1 MQELLSHSGDRLVK
15 KNLVK
20 VFQKALDI
28 LMTAADSG
36 VGSHV
41 VVRLCEPQ
49 KTPPKLL
56 ARRPSVDAKT
66 GMKELAQPDTIPRWR
81 TGMEVRS
88 LQQISREGF
97 RRYLS
102 NTGWLMAE
110 RVLRLGV
117 GLLVGVYVARYL
129 GPGRFGSLSYAQGM
143 VAILAA
149 VASLGL
155 DNVLV
160 RELVR
165 RPEQSG
171 GLLGTALILR
181 LAGAIIAIA
190 LITVVASSIDMSDT
204 ERWLVIIISFGL
216 LCQSGTV
223 LDAWF
228 QSQVQGRSL
237 AGAHAAQVGA
247 SSLAKVGL
255 VLAGAP
261 LIWFAFTAVL
271 DSAVLAMALFR
282 NYRRQNPT
290 HPVAGWCFDSALA
303 KSLMRRSW
311 PLIFSG
317 LALAVYMKIDQVMI
331 RDMLGAAE
339 VGQYAAAVRISEAW
353 LVLAVVLTTSLYPA
367 VIAARER
374 SEAAFRSRLNVF
386 YSLMFWLSLA
396 VAAPLALLSEPI
408 IQLLYG
414 EVFAAAGPVLRIH
427 AWAGVMVFL
436 ITASSRWYLA
446 QGMERSILWR
456 ALFGAVSNV
465 ALNLYL
471 IPSHGIEGA
480 ALATLLSYGAMALL
494 YDLLDPRG
502 RVSFY
507 LKLSAVVLPFR
518 LLFSRLARSS
528 LEI

>member
-1 MQELLSHSGDRLVK
+1 
-15 KNLVK
+15 
-20 VFQKALDI
+20 
-28 LMTAADSG
+28 
-36 VGSHV
+36 
-41 VVRLCEPQ
+41 
-49 KTPPKLL
+49 
-56 ARRPSVDAKT
+56 
-66 GMKELAQPDTIPRWR
+66 
-81 TGMEVRS
+81 MEVRS
-88 LQQISREGF
+88 LRRISRRSF
-97 RRYLS
+97 SRYLH

-110 RVLRLGV
+110 SILRLGV
-117 GLLVGVYVARYL
+117 GLVVGVYVARYL
-129 GPGRFGSLSYAQGM
+129 GPGRFGSLSYAHGM
-143 VAILAA
+143 VSILAA
-149 VASLGL
+149 VAALGL
-155 DNVLV
+155 DTVLV

-171 GLLGTALILR
+171 SLLGTALMMR
-181 LAGAIIAIA
+181 LAGAVTAIA
-190 LITVVASSIDMSDT
+190 LITVVASSIDMSGV

-216 LCQSGTV
+216 LAQSSTV

-228 QSQVQGRSL
+228 QSQVQGRNL

-255 VLAGAP
+255 VLAEAP
-261 LIWFAFTAVL
+261 LIWFAITAVL

-282 NYRRQNPT
+282 NYRRQHPT
-290 HPVAGWCFDSALA
+290 LPVARWRFDRALA
-303 KSLMRRSW
+303 MDLLRRSW

-374 SEAAFRSRLNVF
+374 GEAAFRRRLNAF
-386 YSLMFWLSLA
+386 YSLMLWISLA
-396 VAAPLALLSEPI
+396 IAAPLALLSDPI
-408 IQLLYG
+408 IRLLFG
-414 EVFAAAGPVLRIH
+414 EAFAAAGPVLRIH
-427 AWAGVMVFL
+427 AWSGVMVFL

-456 ALFGAVSNV
+456 ALFGAVLNV

-502 RVSFY
+502 RVSFF
-507 LKLSAVVLPFR
+507 LKLSAFVLPFK
-518 LLFSRLARSS
+518 LLFSRSARSS